1 MTFFK
6 IINIFL
12 FINCVFTQN
21 IDKNAWVLTDVQNCF
36 KEDLPIFGATLN
48 MDDLAS
54 NIKDNINNIDYL
66 LVIKDSHNGN
76 EINNKLNWINSTG
89 HQPNDYQII
98 NYSDIGKNWWP
109 TSISLEYAKIYSNY
123 LLLNN
128 KNPIIMWP
136 EHCIIGTEGHKIID
150 KVQDSLNLWEQQK
163 SKKIIYLE
171 KGTNQHSE
179 TYGVLPEAR
188 LPLAFNN
195 KNTSIIVDEIINIV
209 TKYTNITIIG
219 DEYSH
224 STLTVYKDF
233 NEIMYNWLKIP
244 HQYLPIIILNKN
256 YLIDLEE
263 KTKDTFKWIQ
273 NRIKNIINNFIE
285 HVFQEE
291 L

>member
-1 MTFFK
+1 MQLFK
-6 IINIFL
+6 TINIFL
-12 FINCVFTQN
+12 LINYVFTKE
-21 IDKNAWVLTDVQNCF
+21 IEKNAWILTDVQNCF
-36 KEDLPIFGATLN
+36 NNELPIFGATLN
-48 MDDLAS
+48 IDDLCS
-54 NIKDNINNIDYL
+54 NIKDNIDYIDYF

-89 HQPNDYQII
+89 HHPTDYQII
-98 NYSDIGKNWWP
+98 NYSDIGRNWWP

-123 LLLNN
+123 LLTNN

-136 EHCIIGTEGHKIID
+136 EHCIIGTEGHKIINQ
-150 KVQDSLNLWEQQK
+150 VQDSLELWEEKK
-163 SKKIIYLE
+163 SKKVIYLE
-171 KGTNQHSE
+171 KGTNQYSE
-179 TYGVLPEAR
+179 TYGILPEAR
-188 LPLAFNN
+188 LPLSLNN
-195 KNTSIIVDEIINIV
+195 KNISITIDEIINII
-209 TKYTNITIIG
+209 TQYSNITVIG

-224 STLTVYKDF
+224 STLAVYNDF
-233 NEIMYNWLKIP
+233 NEIMFNWLKIP
-244 HQYLPIIILNKN
+244 YQYLPVLILNKN